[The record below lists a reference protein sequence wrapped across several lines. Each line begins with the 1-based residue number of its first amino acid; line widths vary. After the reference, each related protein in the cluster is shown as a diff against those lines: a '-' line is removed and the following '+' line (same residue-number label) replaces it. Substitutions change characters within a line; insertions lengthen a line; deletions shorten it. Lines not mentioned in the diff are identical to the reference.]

1 MGVRLLAIGLA
12 AGVFSALFGV
22 GGGVIIVPVL
32 VLAGVPT
39 RAATGTSLAAITLT
53 AAAGTVAYALH
64 GDVKFG
70 AAALLG
76 IPGVVGVIG
85 GVALQQRVTGRTLTL
100 GFASGFAYPSDGS
113 IVTTGS
119 ISASASTDVGANARS
134 TASSSV
140 SSFSLF
146 GGEVTASNVTA
157 HATGSTSAQAASGSL
172 TGSPVSGLTV
182 NGAGASAG
190 PNGRVQLGDWG
201 YAITLEQSEARSA
214 SGKPQSYRGYLTG
227 LDIHLTADHG
237 GLAAGSEILVGYAEA
252 SVQAGAPQ
260 PITPTA
266 PTTTT
271 TKQQPP
277 QAPPKPST
285 QGLPPNF
292 RPLPVG
298 LQPQLTAG
306 PYVFPV
312 YGPHSFI
319 DTFGAFRGDVSG
331 DWHHGDDIFAS
342 LGAPVLACAD
352 GAIFS
357 VGWNNVGGNRL
368 WLRDG
373 QGNEY
378 YYAHLSAYSP
388 AARNGNH
395 VKAGEVIGFVG
406 NTGDA
411 EGTAYHLHFE
421 VHPVAYLA
429 LGYDGA
435 VDPTPYLKAWQEQ
448 KDLYLAQ
455 VAGYLP
461 GVTGTAPK
469 PGAILL
475 QASDISQAS
484 GLDPASLR
492 RAFLA
497 PLLAGQ
503 DGRLVT
509 VTTPAGG

>member
-1 MGVRLLAIGLA
+1 M
-12 AGVFSALFGV
+12 
-22 GGGVIIVPVL
+22 
-32 VLAGVPT
+32 
-39 RAATGTSLAAITLT
+39 
-53 AAAGTVAYALH
+53 AAAMRLQ
-64 GDVKFG
+64 
-70 AAALLG
+70 
-76 IPGVVGVIG
+76 VV
-85 GVALQQRVTGRTLTL
+85 L
-100 GFASGFAYPSDGS
+100 GFVVVLLVAGSAGASANGTQPDATASAYGVKVVPGASSTAVSAPPNAVGFTSGFAYPSDGS

-157 HATGSTSAQAASGSL
+157 HAAGLTSAQSASGSL
-172 TGSPVSGLTV
+172 SGSSVSGLTV
-182 NGAGASAG
+182 NGAAASTG

-201 YAITLEQSEARSA
+201 YAVTLEQSEVHSA
-214 SGKPQSYRGYLTG
+214 SGKAQNYRGYVTG

-237 GLAAGSEILVGYAEA
+237 GLSAGSEILVGYAEA
-252 SVQAGAPQ
+252 MVQAGTPEPVAP
-260 PITPTA
+260 TT

-271 TKQQPP
+271 NKQQPK
-277 QAPPKPST
+277 APPKPGT
-285 QGLPPNF
+285 LGLPPNF

-312 YGPHSFI
+312 YGPHDFV

-331 DWHHGDDIFAS
+331 NWHHGDDIFAS
-342 LGAPVLACAD
+342 LGAPVLACAT
-352 GAIFS
+352 GTIFS

-373 QGNEY
+373 QGNEF

-388 AARNGNH
+388 AARNGNR

-492 RAFLA
+492 RAFSA
-497 PLLAGQ
+497 PLLAGE

-509 VTTPAGG
+509 ITTPAGG